1 MDELRPPAGRSLPRG
16 QLERRRNH
24 LVSELRLNAERGR
37 RRRRRVTLIAVPAA
51 LLALAATGFTTYAL
65 TREATKLESIGCFD
79 RATLEANTTIV
90 GADGRHP
97 VEICREIWASGGM
110 GRSEPPSTLAACV
123 LESGAVG
130 VFPGGRGT
138 CAGLGLADLPASYAR
153 DARRFSALRD
163 ALVARLG
170 EEGTGMSLPKGPCIG
185 ERDAR
190 AIVREELDA
199 RGFDDWSIEVT
210 ASFSEAR
217 PCASLAFDG
226 AEEVVYLIPA
236 EPRSGS

>member
-1 MDELRPPAGRSLPRG
+1 MDELRPPAARSLRPG

-24 LVSELRLNAERGR
+24 LVSELRVNAERGR
-37 RRRRRVTLIAVPAA
+37 RRRRRVTLIAVPVV

-65 TREATKLESIGCFD
+65 TREPTQLESIGCFD
-79 RATLEANTTIV
+79 RAALEANTTIV
-90 GADGRHP
+90 SADGRHP
-97 VEICREIWASGGM
+97 ADICREIWASGGM
-110 GRSEPPSTLAACV
+110 GRTEPPSSLAACV
-123 LESGAVG
+123 LDTGAVG
-130 VFPGGRGT
+130 VFPGRSGT
-138 CAGLGLADLPASYAR
+138 CARLGLADLPASYAR
-153 DARRFSALRD
+153 EARRFSALRD

-170 EEGTGMSLPKGPCIG
+170 EEGTGTSLPKGPCIG

-190 AIVREELDA
+190 AIVREELDV

-210 ASFSEAR
+210 APFSEGR

-236 EPRSGS
+236 EPRSRS